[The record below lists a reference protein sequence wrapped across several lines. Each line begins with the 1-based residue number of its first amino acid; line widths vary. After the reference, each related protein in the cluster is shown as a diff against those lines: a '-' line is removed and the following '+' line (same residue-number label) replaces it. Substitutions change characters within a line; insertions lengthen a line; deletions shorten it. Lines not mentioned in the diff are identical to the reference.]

1 MLKRILMLDD
11 NKDILDVVKEV
22 LSYEKFE
29 VRITS
34 ASEHI
39 MEILQSFRPN
49 LVIMDYKLNG
59 TSGDAICKQ
68 IKKHPDLQHTPV
80 VICSAYLNKND
91 LLTCGCDAIISKPFG
106 LEELLYKVNNLLIE
120 EANR

>member
-11 NKDILDVVKEV
+11 HKDILDVVKEV

-34 ASEHI
+34 SSEHI
-39 MEILQSFRPN
+39 MEIMRSFRPD

-59 TSGDAICKQ
+59 ASGDAICKQ
-68 IKKHPDLQHTPV
+68 IKKHPDLHHTPV

-106 LEELLYKVNNLLIE
+106 LDELLDKVNNLLME
-120 EANR
+120 EVNR

>member
-59 TSGDAICKQ
+59 KSGDAICKQ

>member
-11 NKDILDVVKEV
+11 HKDILDVVKEV

-34 ASEHI
+34 SSEHI
-39 MEILQSFRPN
+39 MEIMRSFRPD
-49 LVIMDYKLNG
+49 LVIMDYKLNVA
-59 TSGDAICKQ
+59 SGDAICKQ
-68 IKKHPDLQHTPV
+68 IKKHPDLHHTPV

-106 LEELLYKVNNLLIE
+106 LDELLDKVNNLLME
-120 EANR
+120 EVNR